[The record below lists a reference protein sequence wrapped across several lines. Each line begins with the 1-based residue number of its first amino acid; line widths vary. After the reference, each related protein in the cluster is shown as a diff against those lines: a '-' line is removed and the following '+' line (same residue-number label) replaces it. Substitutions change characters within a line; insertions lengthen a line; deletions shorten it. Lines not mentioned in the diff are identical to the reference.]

1 MVPSRARK
9 HIKKLLQCF
18 RQGIII
24 LRQLPEDRK
33 GVKQRQRH
41 DGLACGEKEEGPKT
55 KDPLVFPAGGA
66 GRLPQEVEEMGW
78 QSLHSHGFIQI
89 TLR

>member
-41 DGLACGEKEEGPKT
+41 DGLACGEKRRDQRQRIP
-55 KDPLVFPAGGA
+55 
-66 GRLPQEVEEMGW
+66 
-78 QSLHSHGFIQI
+78 
-89 TLR
+89 